1 MCSKAQNGSIILF
14 HNAATNTP
22 DALPAVIDGLVE
34 QGFSFVPVSEL
45 IYKENYYMDHSGK
58 QISEESAANS
68 LYSSRV
74 FNRLDS

>member
-58 QISEESAANS
+58 QISEESAAN
-68 LYSSRV
+68 
-74 FNRLDS
+74 